1 MSNFNY
7 KLETELIPKI
17 NKIQNIVILEFGVQK
32 GRSTMKFLEICKKNN
47 GKLFSVDVDDCSSV
61 SR

>member
-32 GRSTMKFLEICKKNN
+32 GRSTMKFLEICKK
-47 GKLFSVDVDDCSSV
+47 K
-61 SR
+61 